1 MTISKR
7 RGRKSDMDKAKGISI
22 AELKYPKSEE
32 VKKAI
37 ARNSKLKFPP
47 PNNCEH
53 DRIDYKAM
61 AYMAKHQLQMIKA
74 LIEQIANMEAKFK
87 LSQEGVNELTK
98 VYSDRILECNNII
111 KDLHGRL
118 IGRAN

>member
-22 AELKYPKSEE
+22 AELKYP
-32 VKKAI
+32 
-37 ARNSKLKFPP
+37 P
-47 PNNCEH
+47 PNNSEH

>member
-47 PNNCEH
+47 PNNSEH

>member
-1 MTISKR
+1 MTTSKR
-7 RGRKSDMDKAKGISI
+7 RDRKSDTHKAKHVSI
-22 AELKYPKSEE
+22 AE
-32 VKKAI
+32 VKLP
-37 ARNSKLKFPP
+37 R

-74 LIEQIANMEAKFK
+74 LIEQVANMEAKFK

-118 IGRAN
+118 IERAN

>member
-37 ARNSKLKFPP
+37 ARNSKFKFPP

-61 AYMAKHQLQMIKA
+61 AYMAKHQLQMIKT

>member
-1 MTISKR
+1 
-7 RGRKSDMDKAKGISI
+7 MDKAKGISI

-47 PNNCEH
+47 PNNSEH